1 MNKVWPVQLIEA
13 GASPGEMGLSEWVAQ
28 PVVRDEETLAFLHE
42 FINEASDGL
51 NKAEQVLLEV
61 EKAGP
66 DPERVNKLFRVF
78 GTIKD
83 LSSLLSLAQ
92 ITELGQQTET
102 LLNQVREG
110 KIPLADAVLD
120 LVFDATEKLR
130 LGIDGVQIAVE
141 RGAEVAVLEALAP
154 LLAKLRAASDG
165 VALEASVLPVA
176 SPTAKIGDILEQI
189 GAVAHEQVEQALEAQ
204 KESGRKF
211 GEELIAQG
219 AIRPKDVAQAIRAQT
234 RAQTDTA
241 LQAGKIQETLKV
253 DVARIDRLVEM
264 IGELVIVESMVV
276 HSPEILKI
284 TAQNVRNYLGQ
295 LSRITRELQ
304 DIGMRMRMVP
314 VRGVFQKM
322 ARLVRDL
329 GKKMGKEATLITS
342 GEGSEID
349 RSMVDQLSDPLVHM
363 IRNSMDH
370 GLESADKRARAGKGP
385 CGTIWLSAYHQG
397 GSIVIE
403 FKDDGQ
409 GLNREAI
416 LAKARETGI
425 VKGSERPSDA
435 ELDNLIFAPGFST
448 AKVVTEVSGRG
459 VGMDVVRKNIEGM
472 RGRVRLSSVP
482 GQGTTFRMFLPL
494 TMAIIDGMIL
504 ACGKEHYIIPTLQ
517 IIEALRPTREMI
529 TSFAG
534 RSEQVNIR
542 SEILPLVRLAELLG
556 VAGAKTDPTEA
567 QVMVLESGG
576 KKIGLMVDEV
586 QNQQQVVI
594 KSLGSGLSY
603 TQYLSGAAILSD
615 GRVGLIL
622 NGDAIVH
629 RVEEDK
635 AGEDRLRPKK
645 EKRSSS
651 RSLND

>member
-141 RGAEVAVLEALAP
+141 RGAEVAALEALAP

-219 AIRPKDVAQAIRAQT
+219 AVRPKDVAQAIRAQT

-253 DVARIDRLVEM
+253 DVARVDRLVEM